1 MAWGRPLSLL
11 IYKLGWEGWETNPAC
26 GVRMTWT
33 QDISPVHWLLRSF
46 PSCRC
51 HVAALLTLKANIW
64 LDTLTVKQWKI
75 MVNNDVLLF
84 FFATNEE
91 TTYEQLLLYCSCG
104 SLIDHPP
111 PPTLPNHISYI
122 SKSNNALILLFLL
135 NVMIIIIIIFLSNP
149 KPFSKFFWYPPEL
162 LFLVF
167 IQPLY

>member
-84 FFATNEE
+84 FLRPMRKQLMSSSYFTAPLALWL
-91 TTYEQLLLYCSCG
+91 TT
-104 SLIDHPP
+104 P

-135 NVMIIIIIIFLSNP
+135 NVMIIIITIFLSNP
-149 KPFSKFFWYPPEL
+149 KPFSKFFWYPQL